1 MGLERAAGASGLMR
15 AGRSSIFGE
24 RAGVAGFRGP
34 AWVGWSYE
42 PWGVDLPTSDDTAL
56 IVRGV
61 LRLGRRL
68 RAERPESQVSL
79 SALGMLSTLHRNGPM
94 PAARLAKAERLQPQ
108 SLSRLIAQLDRGGL
122 IKRRPGREDRR
133 MLILEITAAGRRVL
147 SRDMAARRA
156 WLEEAMGKVLLPGE
170 RELLAHAA
178 VAMLRLADE
187 GVPARDVAEE
197 SAAEGEVG
205 E

>member
-1 MGLERAAGASGLMR
+1 MAAT
-15 AGRSSIFGE
+15 
-24 RAGVAGFRGP
+24 P
-34 AWVGWSYE
+34 
-42 PWGVDLPTSDDTAL
+42 SDDTAI

-68 RAERPESQVSL
+68 RAERAGAVSL
-79 SALGMLSTLHRNGPM
+79 SALAMLSTLYRVGPM

-108 SLSRLIAQLDRGGL
+108 SLSRLISQLERDGL
-122 IKRRPGREDRR
+122 IKRRPGEKDRR
-133 MLILEITAAGRRVL
+133 TLILEITAAGRQAL

-156 WLEEAMGKVLLPGE
+156 WLEGAMRRALVPGE
-170 RELLAHAA
+170 REMLAHAA

-187 GVPARDVAEE
+187 GAD
-197 SAAEGEVG
+197 AAGEGDED

>member
-1 MGLERAAGASGLMR
+1 MSQH
-15 AGRSSIFGE
+15 
-24 RAGVAGFRGP
+24 
-34 AWVGWSYE
+34 
-42 PWGVDLPTSDDTAL
+42 PTSEDTAL

-61 LRLGRRL
+61 LRLARRL
-68 RAERPESQVSL
+68 RAERPHSSVSL

-94 PAARLAKAERLQPQ
+94 PAARLAQAERLQPH
-108 SLSRLIAQLDRGGL
+108 SLSRLIAQLDREGL
-122 IKRRPGREDRR
+122 IKRRPGNEDRR
-133 MLILEITAAGRRVL
+133 MLILEITAAGRKAL

-187 GVPARDVAEE
+187 GAAPRGGAEG
-197 SAAEGEVG
+197 SVAAEDELA